1 MINPLIY
8 CYRDCHFKNAFLELS
23 RIRKPSAI
31 QPNAG
36 AVAFRTRKD
45 QLNGFT
51 ENVQLKLQGEV
62 KRPRLTRSTSCD
74 PPLEGSDEMM
84 VMSSM
89 SAPSL
94 VKDRSF
100 FDGLQ
105 LDQPTSVA
113 VTYALVNAKRKE
125 PYQARNTNP
134 KSCFEEL
141 FCEEHPKGA
150 ARRRQT
156 SKSLDTV
163 ATERFA
169 SGCKNA
175 DKKVF
180 ERPKTVPGFSAY
192 AIDLDGGSSACGT
205 MTKR

>member
-1 MINPLIY
+1 
-8 CYRDCHFKNAFLELS
+8 
-23 RIRKPSAI
+23 
-31 QPNAG
+31 
-36 AVAFRTRKD
+36 VAFRTRKD

-134 KSCFEEL
+134 KSCFEEHFVKNIL
-141 FCEEHPKGA
+141 RARLVEGKHRNHWILLLQKGLLVVVKMQT
-150 ARRRQT
+150 RRF
-156 SKSLDTV
+156 SKDQK
-163 ATERFA
+163 RCQA
-169 SGCKNA
+169 SQRTQLIWMEA
-175 DKKVF
+175 HQLV
-180 ERPKTVPGFSAY
+180 E
-192 AIDLDGGSSACGT
+192 L
-205 MTKR
+205 